1 MSLEEFFQ
9 NPFVLSA
16 FFTIALASL
25 AAGVAG
31 SYVVVKRISYMGGG
45 ISHTV
50 LGGIGISIWLSRVH
64 GMPYLTPLLGA
75 TVFATLSALLIGMI
89 HLRNRERE
97 DTIISALWAVGMA
110 IGILFIS
117 LTPGYVGELSNYLVG
132 NLLWVTKNEL
142 LLLFLLDCVV
152 LGVCMLE
159 HKRFLAL
166 CVDETQAYLQGIN
179 VERLYLL
186 LLIIIALTIVLLVQ
200 VVGIILA
207 MVLLTIPP
215 AIANMFSKKLSH
227 IMFLSTLLCFLFG
240 VCGLW
245 LSYTLDW
252 PVGSSISLSAGFS
265 YFALFFLQKKNS

>member
-1 MSLEEFFQ
+1 MSIHSFLQ

-50 LGGIGISIWLSRVH
+50 LGGIGLSIWLSRVH
-64 GMPYLTPLLGA
+64 GVPYLTPLIGA
-75 TVFATLSALLIGMI
+75 TVFATLSAILIGMI
-89 HLRNRERE
+89 HLRSRERE

-110 IGILFIS
+110 CGILFIS

-132 NLLWVTKNEL
+132 NLLWVTKDEL
-142 LLLFLLDCVV
+142 FLLFLLDCIV

-159 HKRFLAL
+159 HKRFLAI

-215 AIANMFSKKLSH
+215 AIANMFSKNLAH
-227 IMFLSTLLCFLFG
+227 IMLLSTLMCFLFG
-240 VCGLW
+240 VIGLF
-245 LSYTLDW
+245 LSYLLDW
-252 PVGSSISLSAGFS
+252 PVGSSISLAAGFS
-265 YFALFFLQKKNS
+265 YFALFLLQRESH

>member
-1 MSLEEFFQ
+1 MIEFLQ

-16 FFTIALASL
+16 FFAIVLASL
-25 AAGVAG
+25 AAGVTG

-50 LGGIGISIWLSRVH
+50 LGGIGISVYLSRVYAL
-64 GMPYLTPLLGA
+64 PFFSPLLGA
-75 TVFATLSALLIGMI
+75 TLFAVFSALLIGKI

-117 LTPGYVGELSNYLVG
+117 ITPGYVGELSNYLVG
-132 NLLWVTKNEL
+132 NLLWVTQEEL
-142 LLLFLLDCVV
+142 TLLFFLDLIV
-152 LGVCMLE
+152 LGICAWN

-166 CVDETQAYLQGIN
+166 CVDETQTYLQGVP
-179 VERLYLL
+179 VERLYLTL
-186 LLIIIALTIVLLVQ
+186 LVIIALTIVLLVQ

-215 AIANMFSKKLSH
+215 AIANMFSRKLSH
-227 IMFLSTLLCFLFG
+227 IMILSALLCLLFGTAGLFLSYAF
-240 VCGLW
+240 
-245 LSYTLDW
+245 DW
-252 PVGSSISLSAGFS
+252 PVGSSISLTAGITYFVLFS
-265 YFALFFLQKKNS
+265 SRKE